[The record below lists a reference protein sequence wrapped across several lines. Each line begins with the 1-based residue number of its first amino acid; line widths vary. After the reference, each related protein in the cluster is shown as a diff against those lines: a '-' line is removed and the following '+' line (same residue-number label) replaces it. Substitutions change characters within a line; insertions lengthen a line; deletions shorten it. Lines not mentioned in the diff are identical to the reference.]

1 MRTTLAVGLA
11 WPERVE
17 SGVGGLDL
25 LQQGRLDFEAPDTG
39 AFPCLRLAWDAL
51 RAGGTAPAILNA
63 ANEVAVSAF
72 LQGKVGFLA
81 IPALVEHTLTTL
93 QRQNADTLNTLL
105 FADAEARRT
114 TERALAH
121 HSLHA

>member
-1 MRTTLAVGLA
+1 
-11 WPERVE
+11 

-25 LQQGRLDFEAPDTG
+25 LSQGRLDFEAPDTA

-72 LQGKVGFLA
+72 LQGQVGFLA
-81 IPALVEHTLTTL
+81 IPALVEHALTTL
-93 QRQNADTLNTLL
+93 PRHNADTLDTLL
-105 FADAEARRT
+105 FADAQARQI

-121 HSLHA
+121 HALHA